1 MCDKRCGFE
10 KFDSEREQPV
20 SRSLLQAVA
29 ELASARGSVGPDD
42 PALMTRHRR
51 AGALMPLTDR
61 TYDGIFTH
69 AQQQVAW
76 AQRTPLTAHVLRHT
90 AITAVERAAGFAAA
104 QRFAG
109 HTPSSVTGTYTKAD
123 VGEVAAAVALLT
135 GEPHPLA
142 AA

>member
-20 SRSLLQAVA
+20 SHSLLQAVA

-61 TYDGIFTH
+61 TYDRIFTH

-90 AITAVERAAGFAAA
+90 AIPAVERATGFAAW
-104 QRFAG
+104 RNDLPV
-109 HTPSSVTGTYTKAD
+109 TPQVR
-123 VGEVAAAVALLT
+123 
-135 GEPHPLA
+135 
-142 AA
+142 